1 MRVLFVLY
9 YPGYLRYYDSVIHE
23 LADRGHE
30 VVVAFS
36 KEGKQDEGLEAL
48 PHPSGRV
55 SKAPRVPR
63 RQDTWRPL
71 AMLLRPLTDYV
82 RYLHPR
88 YDEAEHL
95 RRRHEKF
102 LPWGL
107 GFLRWL
113 PTFDPRIVRALHRL
127 LDALERAI
135 PSSTELE
142 EFVAEKRPDVLVV
155 SPLLADLGHQTDLV
169 KSAQALGVPAVLGV
183 GSWDHLTTKG
193 LLKAHPERTIV
204 WNEIQR
210 AEAGEYHYV
219 PAERVVVTGAQPFDR
234 WFGRA
239 PTRDRDAFCRRVGLP
254 AERPFVLFLGST
266 ASISAPEAELRFVRE
281 WIAALGASEQPALR
295 EASVLVRPHPYNPGL
310 WGEADLS
317 DLGESVAVW
326 PRGGANPVDEENRA
340 DYFDSMYHSAAT
352 VGINTSAM
360 IESAIVGRPVLTVR
374 TPEFT
379 DTQEG
384 TVHFHYLL
392 PEHGGFLRVASSIE
406 EHVRQLGEVLLDP
419 DAASE
424 ELSRFVASF
433 VRPQGLDRPST
444 PLVADAIE
452 EAAAMEVDGDGRAS
466 PGLRGVLRAT
476 TLLLALTGENAR
488 RRRAA
493 RRELAGALSLG
504 GATSKGRQRRRA
516 RNRPSADDGLDVA
529 SPSA

>member
-254 AERPFVLFLGST
+254 PERPFVLFLGST
-266 ASISAPEAELRFVRE
+266 ASISAPRAELRFVRE
-281 WIAALGASEQPALR
+281 WIGALRSSEQP
-295 EASVLVRPHPYNPGL
+295 EVSTVSVLVRPHPYNPGL
-310 WGEADLS
+310 WADADLS
-317 DLGESVAVW
+317 DLGSVAVW
-326 PRGGANPVDEENRA
+326 PRGGANPVDEENRT
-340 DYFDSMYHSAAT
+340 DYFDSMYHSVAT

-374 TPEFT
+374 APEFT
-379 DTQEG
+379 ETQEG

-392 PEHGGFLRVASSIE
+392 PEHGGFLRVASSID
-406 EHVRQLGEVLLDP
+406 EHVHQLGEVLGDP
-419 DAASE
+419 DAASA
-424 ELSRFVASF
+424 ELSRFVSSF
-433 VRPQGLDRPST
+433 VRPQGLERPST

-452 EAAAMEVDGDGRAS
+452 EAARMAVDKNSVAGRAMVQ
-466 PGLRGVLRAT
+466 RVLRAVS
-476 TLLLALTGENAR
+476 LVMSLTGESSR
-488 RRRAA
+488 RRRQA
-493 RRELAGALSLG
+493 RLEL
-504 GATSKGRQRRRA
+504 GATLRGAGWA
-516 RNRPSADDGLDVA
+516 RTRG
-529 SPSA
+529 

>member
-9 YPGYLRYYDSVIHE
+9 YPGYLRYFDSVIHE

-30 VVVAFS
+30 VVAAFS
-36 KEGKQDEGLEAL
+36 KEGHQDEGLDAL

-55 SKAPRVPR
+55 TKASRVPR
-63 RQDTWRPL
+63 RRDTWQPL
-71 AMLLRPLTDYV
+71 AVLVRRLADYT

-102 LPWGL
+102 LPRGF
-107 GFLRWL
+107 GFLRRL
-113 PTFDPRIVRALHRL
+113 PSLDPRIVRALHRL
-127 LDALERAI
+127 FDVLERAV
-135 PSSTELE
+135 PSSPELE
-142 EFVAEKRPDVLVV
+142 RYVAEHRPDVLVV

-183 GSWDHLTTKG
+183 GSWDHLTSKG
-193 LLKAHPERTIV
+193 LLKASPERTIV

-210 AEAGEYHYV
+210 VEAAEYHYV

-234 WFGRA
+234 WFGRE

-254 AERPFVLFLGST
+254 PERPFVLFLGST
-266 ASISAPEAELRFVRE
+266 ASISAPEAELHFVRE
-281 WIAALGASEQPALR
+281 WIEALR
-295 EASVLVRPHPYNPGL
+295 SSEHPAVRDASVLVRPHPYNPGL
-310 WGEADLS
+310 WADADLS
-317 DLGESVAVW
+317 DLGSVAVW
-326 PRGGANPVDEENRA
+326 PRGGANPVDEENRT

-374 TPEFT
+374 APEFT
-379 DTQEG
+379 DTQAG

-392 PEHGGFLRVASSIE
+392 PEHGGFLRVASSIA
-406 EHVRQLGEVLLDP
+406 EHVCQLGDVLADP
-419 DAASE
+419 EAASA
-424 ELSRFVASF
+424 ELSRFVSSF
-433 VRPQGLDRPST
+433 VRPQGLDRAST

-452 EAAAMEVDGDGRAS
+452 EAFAVGVDGDRARPS
-466 PGLRGVLRAT
+466 AALRRVLRAT
-476 TLLLALTGENAR
+476 TLLLALAGENDH

-493 RRELAGALSLG
+493 RRELLGAVGLG
-504 GATSKGRQRRRA
+504 GRAWASSRRRPRRRKLPA
-516 RNRPSADDGLDVA
+516 R
-529 SPSA
+529 